1 MKEKILRT
9 IDFSVL
15 IDRLEEGP
23 FKNHPQIFNEIVDD
37 FVVLC
42 DSNFMCYKANMEI
55 INCRKENEVNFRDIS
70 YFENTARTVGES
82 RVNRKAKIN
91 KKING
96 LFNGNPTEPTDW
108 MSDDIVYSIGEML
121 DRIGI
126 EHIKQNHFL
135 FDEVGSG
142 EKMEG
147 SKKWQN
153 RVMKYLTEKL
163 DEIERKQFYEVNDEM
178 RTYKV

>member
-1 MKEKILRT
+1 
-9 IDFSVL
+9 
-15 IDRLEEGP
+15 
-23 FKNHPQIFNEIVDD
+23 
-37 FVVLC
+37 
-42 DSNFMCYKANMEI
+42 
-55 INCRKENEVNFRDIS
+55 
-70 YFENTARTVGES
+70 
-82 RVNRKAKIN
+82 
-91 KKING
+91 
-96 LFNGNPTEPTDW
+96 